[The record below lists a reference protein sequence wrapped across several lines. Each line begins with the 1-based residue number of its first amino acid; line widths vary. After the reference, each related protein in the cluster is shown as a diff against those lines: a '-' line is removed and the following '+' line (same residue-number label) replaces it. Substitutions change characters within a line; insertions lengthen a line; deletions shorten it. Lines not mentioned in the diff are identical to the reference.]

1 MKPETR
7 TNLHRLINLVDALL
21 TGLDEKLG
29 AQPAWDNSSYEA
41 RLEYWRAEHAALDT
55 LRDRLAETEGARF
68 YHQPPDGHAIRMGG
82 IRSSSTSGWRGALT
96 NWQNAARRRIQKEA
110 AE

>member
-1 MKPETR
+1 MKPETK

-21 TGLDEKLG
+21 IGLDEKLG
-29 AQPAWDNSSYEA
+29 ARPAWESST
-41 RLEYWRAEHAALDT
+41 LEERDDYWRAEHGALNE

-96 NWQNAARRRIQKEA
+96 NWQKAARRRIQKEFA
-110 AE
+110 S